1 MRTYREL
8 FTAPEF
14 TPLFLSSSLHVAA
27 STVSGLALGV
37 LVYGATGSPLL
48 AALSM
53 FGQALAQVVGA
64 TVLMSA
70 ADRVPPR
77 AALVGLAAL
86 FAVGT
91 AVQAVPGMPVWAL
104 FVVLFVMGAAASLGG
119 GVRYGLLN
127 EILAR
132 EGYLL
137 GRSVMNMVTGLMQ
150 VAGYAVGGVLITLMS
165 PRGTLLLGAGL
176 YLGSA
181 VITRFGLSE
190 RAPRVAGRASVTE
203 TWRTNRLLW
212 SSRPR
217 RYTYLALWVP
227 NGLVVGCEA
236 MFVPY
241 DPERAGWLFAFAAL
255 GMFIGDTVAGRFL
268 PTRWRARLDSP
279 LRLLLAVPYVV
290 FLFGPPPALAVVAVT
305 LASVGFASTLLLQER
320 LMTLTPEE
328 LSGQALGLH
337 GAGMMT
343 AQGLAAGLAGAVA
356 QWTSPSVAIGVM
368 AAMSVAVTVALASGL
383 RGPVEA
389 EPVGDPSWGVAGGV
403 GGARGAGSGGGGG
416 SGVGG
421 VESGGRK
428 GADRKSAE
436 REGAVSGSAV
446 SGSADRE
453 GAVSGGREDAGTSA
467 GGGADG

>member
-8 FTAPEF
+8 FGAPEF

-53 FGQALAQVVGA
+53 FGQALAHVVGA

-104 FVVLFVMGAAASLGG
+104 FVVLFVMGAASSLGG

-236 MFVPY
+236 LFVPY
-241 DPERAGWLFAFAAL
+241 DPERAGLLFAFAAL

-268 PTRWRARLDSP
+268 PVRWRARLDAP

-290 FLFGPPPALAVVAVT
+290 FLFGPSPALAMVAVT

-320 LMTLTPEE
+320 LMALTPEE

-368 AAMSVAVTVALASGL
+368 AAMSVAVTVALAPGL
-383 RGPVEA
+383 RGPVDGELV
-389 EPVGDPSWGVAGGV
+389 EDPPGGVAGGV

-416 SGVGG
+416 SRTGG

-428 GADRKSAE
+428 GTE
-436 REGAVSGSAV
+436 
-446 SGSADRE
+446 RE
-453 GAVSGGREDAGTSA
+453 GAVSGGREDVGTSA
-467 GGGADG
+467 GGDGSGGGGADG